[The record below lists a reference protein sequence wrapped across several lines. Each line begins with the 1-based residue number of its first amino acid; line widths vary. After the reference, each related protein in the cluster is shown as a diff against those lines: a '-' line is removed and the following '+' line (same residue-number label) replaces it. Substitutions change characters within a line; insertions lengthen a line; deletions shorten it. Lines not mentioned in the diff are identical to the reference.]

1 MIIRGSA
8 NTRWARCVLLS
19 SIDPRVRKIR
29 NQACSYPL
37 SSPKLFA
44 YGIGIGSLRKKLDLR
59 SRQLEKSDV
68 TATALE
74 PGAYGIPYYC
84 TSNCVRFGC
93 TRLASCVDSKQNK
106 KTTAAAV
113 SEFIEC
119 KED

>member
-1 MIIRGSA
+1 
-8 NTRWARCVLLS
+8 VLLS

-29 NQACSYPL
+29 NQAFSYPL

-44 YGIGIGSLRKKLDLR
+44 FTELELRLSNCANLRKKIDLR

-84 TSNCVRFGC
+84 TSDCVRFGC
-93 TRLASCVDSKQNK
+93 TRLASCVDSNPKK

-113 SEFIEC
+113 SEYIEC
-119 KED
+119 KEG